1 VRLVQQSLSPIPE
14 DVKGVLFVIEDRDIE
29 IGVQGAKVMLKKN
42 MQGYYLVHKDDL
54 AAMVKGLRELKAENK
69 KMKKALTSQ

>member
-1 VRLVQQSLSPIPE
+1 MPE
-14 DVKGVLFVIEDRDIE
+14 DVKGVIYVIEDRDIA
-29 IGVQGAKVMLKKN
+29 IGVEGANVLIQKN

-69 KMKKALTSQ
+69 KLKKALDSR